1 MEGKIMQNDFFD
13 IEPLTVTPEL
23 LDIADLLSSRV
34 LPIIKRLS
42 NSNRLKIMKD
52 GMNVFS
58 DNGLVLNKI
67 PYVKYA
73 IIEHCNL
80 ENKKNDGDI
89 TSLISMLNNFIEL
102 RHPFEV
108 PVIFDCNLDIED
120 GFFRP
125 LYIGD
130 KDKNMKLV
138 FAEYVLTGKLSE
150 LTPGIYTHEI
160 VHSQLENV
168 NGVKSYLNY
177 EVLSVFFDKLTALHL
192 DKSGEILK
200 KNESLRLNTLKESI
214 YLLLD
219 DNLPLV
225 GKLIASM
232 SVSSLLQAE
241 HLFNKYIYGTTSK
254 KHDIIEQI
262 QNIFDGEN
270 KVEDLLEVNDI
281 TFDNSQNCELIKKHL

>member
-1 MEGKIMQNDFFD
+1 MEGRIMQKDFFD
-13 IEPLTVTPEL
+13 IEPLTVTPKL
-23 LDIADLLSSRV
+23 LDIADLLSSKD
-34 LPIIKRLS
+34 LPEIKRLS
-42 NSNRLKIMKD
+42 DSSRLRIMKD
-52 GMNVFS
+52 GISVFS
-58 DNGLVLNKI
+58 DNGLSLNKI
-67 PYVKYA
+67 PYVQYA
-73 IIEHCNL
+73 IIEYCNI
-80 ENKKNDGDI
+80 ENKKNGGDV
-89 TSLISMLNNFIEL
+89 TSLISMLNNFIEFK
-102 RHPFEV
+102 HPFEV

-150 LTPGIYTHEI
+150 LTPGIYIHEI
-160 VHSQLENV
+160 VHSQLENI
-168 NGVKSYLNY
+168 NGVKNYLNY

-192 DKSGEILK
+192 DKSGDLLK
-200 KNESLRLNTLKESI
+200 KNESLRFNTLKQSI

-241 HLFNKYIYGTTSK
+241 HLFDRYVYGTPK
-254 KHDIIEQI
+254 EKNDILEQI
-262 QNIFDGEN
+262 QNIFDAN
-270 KVEDLLEVNDI
+270 CQVEDLLAANEI
-281 TFDNSQNCELIKKHL
+281 TFDNSQNYELIKRNL

>member
-1 MEGKIMQNDFFD
+1 MEGKIMQNEFFD
-13 IEPLTVTPEL
+13 VVPLTATPEL
-23 LDIADLLSSRV
+23 LDIVDLLSSRDF
-34 LPIIKRLS
+34 PIIKRLS
-42 NSNRLKIMKD
+42 NSSKLKIMKD

-58 DNGLVLNKI
+58 DNGLSLNKI

-80 ENKKNDGDI
+80 ENKTNDGDI

-102 RHPFEV
+102 RHPFEA

-120 GFFRP
+120 GFFRS

-130 KDKNMKLV
+130 KGKNMKLV
-138 FAEYVLTGKLSE
+138 FAEYVITGKLSE

-160 VHSQLENV
+160 LHSQLENV
-168 NGVKSYLNY
+168 NGVKNYLNY
-177 EVLSVFFDKLTALHL
+177 EVLSVFFDKLTALYL
-192 DKSGEILK
+192 DKSGDLLK
-200 KNESLRLNTLKESI
+200 KNESLRFNILKQSI

-219 DNLPLV
+219 DNTPLF

-241 HLFNKYIYGTTSK
+241 HLFDKYIYGTASEK
-254 KHDIIEQI
+254 NDILEQI
-262 QNIFDGEN
+262 QNIFDGKM
-270 KVEDLLEVNDI
+270 KVEDLLDSTEI
-281 TFDNSQNCELIKKHL
+281 TFDNSQSYELIKRHL

>member
-1 MEGKIMQNDFFD
+1 MEGRIMQKEFFD

-23 LDIADLLSSRV
+23 LNIADLLNSIN
-34 LPIIKRLS
+34 LPEIKRLS
-42 NSNRLKIMKD
+42 DSSRLRIMKD
-52 GMNVFS
+52 GISVFS
-58 DNGLVLNKI
+58 DNGLSLNKI

-80 ENKKNDGDI
+80 ENKKNDGDVN
-89 TSLISMLNNFIEL
+89 SLISMLNNFIEL

-130 KDKNMKLV
+130 KNKNMKLI
-138 FAEYVLTGKLSE
+138 FAEYILTGKLSE

-168 NGVKSYLNY
+168 KGVKNYLNY
-177 EVLSVFFDKLTALHL
+177 EVLSVFFDKLTALYL
-192 DKSGEILK
+192 DKSGELLK
-200 KNESLRLNTLKESI
+200 KNESLRFNTLKQSI

-219 DNLPLV
+219 DNLPHV

-232 SVSSLLQAE
+232 SASSLLQAE
-241 HLFNKYIYGTTSK
+241 HLFDRYLYGTTSEK
-254 KHDIIEQI
+254 NDIIEQI

>member
-1 MEGKIMQNDFFD
+1 MGDKIINNSFYNV
-13 IEPLTVTPEL
+13 EPLTVTSEL
-23 LDIADLLSSRV
+23 LDIADLLKSV
-34 LPIIKRLS
+34 DLPAITRFSDSGRL
-42 NSNRLKIMKD
+42 RIMKD
-52 GMNVFS
+52 GISVFS
-58 DNGLVLNKI
+58 RNDLTLNKL
-67 PYVKYA
+67 PYVEYA

-80 ENKKNDGDI
+80 ENRTNGGDL
-89 TSLISMLNNFIEL
+89 TSLISLLSNYVEL
-102 RHPFEV
+102 KHPFEV

-150 LTPGIYTHEI
+150 LTSGIYIHEI
-160 VHSQLENV
+160 VHSQLENI
-168 NGVKSYLNY
+168 NGVKNYLNY

-192 DKSGEILK
+192 DKSGDLLK
-200 KNESLRLNTLKESI
+200 KNESLRFNTLKQSI

-241 HLFNKYIYGTTSK
+241 HLFDRYVYGTPK
-254 KHDIIEQI
+254 EKNDILEQI
-262 QNIFDGEN
+262 QNIFDAN
-270 KVEDLLEVNDI
+270 CQVEDLLAANEI
-281 TFDNSQNCELIKKHL
+281 TFDNSQNYELIKRNL

>member
-1 MEGKIMQNDFFD
+1 MEGRIMQKDFFD
-13 IEPLTVTPEL
+13 IEPLTVTPKL
-23 LDIADLLSSRV
+23 LDIADLLSSKD
-34 LPIIKRLS
+34 LPEIKRLS
-42 NSNRLKIMKD
+42 DSSRLRIMKD
-52 GMNVFS
+52 GISVFS
-58 DNGLVLNKI
+58 DNGLSLNKI
-67 PYVKYA
+67 PYVQYA
-73 IIEHCNL
+73 IIEYCNIK
-80 ENKKNDGDI
+80 NKKNGGDV
-89 TSLISMLNNFIEL
+89 TSLISMLNNFIEFK
-102 RHPFEV
+102 HPFEV

-150 LTPGIYTHEI
+150 LTSGIYIHEI
-160 VHSQLENV
+160 VHSQLENI
-168 NGVKSYLNY
+168 NGVKNYLNY

-192 DKSGEILK
+192 DKSGDLLK
-200 KNESLRLNTLKESI
+200 KNESLRFNTLKQSI

-241 HLFNKYIYGTTSK
+241 HLFDRYVYGTPK
-254 KHDIIEQI
+254 EKNDILEQI
-262 QNIFDGEN
+262 QNIFDAN
-270 KVEDLLEVNDI
+270 CQVEDLLAANEI
-281 TFDNSQNCELIKKHL
+281 TFDNSQNYELIKRNL